1 MFNCF
6 LDLTTEKAHTSITT
20 INNRAQVQNPKT
32 IGESEA
38 EPANLLL
45 CRAVR
50 ARANGREKWRYGRE
64 WPLDRPSHC
73 SLRFS
78 ESFGILPSYGAI
90 RPYKLAEL
98 ILSCIETR
106 LHTRSIA
113 CDNSTNTMGQ
123 SPETPTWKRHCA
135 IAYPFDLSMP
145 QVEIA
150 RRLDLT
156 TSTVHN
162 LVQAARARSPT
173 SDLADAH

>member
-78 ESFGILPSYGAI
+78 ESFGILPSYGAS
-90 RPYKLAEL
+90 RHCKLVEL
-98 ILSCIETR
+98 ILSCIEKR
-106 LHTRSIA
+106 LHPKSINCGGYIRPWGEA
-113 CDNSTNTMGQ
+113 LKLRPGSATVPLHTLSTCRCLKLKSRDDWT
-123 SPETPTWKRHCA
+123 
-135 IAYPFDLSMP
+135 
-145 QVEIA
+145 
-150 RRLDLT
+150 
-156 TSTVHN
+156 
-162 LVQAARARSPT
+162 
-173 SDLADAH
+173 